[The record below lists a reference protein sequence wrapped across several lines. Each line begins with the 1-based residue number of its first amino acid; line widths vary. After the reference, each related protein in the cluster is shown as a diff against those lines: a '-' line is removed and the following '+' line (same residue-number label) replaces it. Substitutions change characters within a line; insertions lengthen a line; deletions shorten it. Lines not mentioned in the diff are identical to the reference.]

1 MQPTPMMILQARAEA
16 RAMLFALGD
25 YACLR
30 EATAPLIEYAHDSG
44 LVHQVGIDTVREI
57 IAEIFKDDKQTE

>member
-1 MQPTPMMILQARAEA
+1 MMILQARAEA

-30 EATAPLIEYAHDSG
+30 EATAPLIDYAHDCG
-44 LVHQVGIDTVREI
+44 LVHQVGIDTVRDV
-57 IAEIFKDDKQTE
+57 IAEIFKQRQQTE